1 MDTKWKN
8 AKCIVSLL
16 ALFLGL
22 NLTVIASGLVG
33 YYMLSYGPG
42 DMTDA
47 FRDSYQES
55 ESFRNQISWYLRS
68 LMDVVVSGPG
78 REGQELVQDMNVR
91 YEVCKGDR
99 VLAGNLRSGEGELSD
114 RKLTGYNFYLLYRNG
129 LVHIWR
135 DGEETDV
142 YGNGIYRGGRDQWNL
157 PGYANRDTGTFL
169 GLTAWNEKEWT
180 DVTVWLAAAEEPVDY
195 GLYSGMYY
203 VADYL
208 KDLRTITCVFA
219 VLLALGALLVLWS
232 VLWRRWLS
240 MAWAAVGRFTGHVWL
255 EIKLMLLLGLLY
267 SMAMG
272 TIRLISGWRTGWH
285 LLMVL
290 LGLWLLAV
298 YCNDLVRNWGRLRRG
313 SFCGWVYRNLRAAEL
328 KLPVQKRL
336 VRRSLAV
343 FVLGL
348 CLLLAA
354 AVFLTLCVL
363 SFGLIWHGGRRPLL
377 LFLVAGAVF
386 LGAGAFLFL
395 FWRDQRALAEDIG
408 TLSGQAEAIRD
419 GESWTGERIV
429 QDRDLW
435 EMSEALRDIQSGVQ
449 RAVEDRTRSERMK
462 VELIAN
468 VSHDLKTP
476 LTSILSYADL
486 LSKEELPP
494 TARDYVTILN
504 EKAQRLGNMVQEV
517 FEVSKAASGELSIKW
532 ERLDL
537 AKLLRQT
544 LADQSEP
551 IEESGLCFRV
561 ELPGEP
567 VFIRADG
574 DRLYRVFQNL
584 IQNALKYALEGS
596 RVYVSLTCGEGKTT
610 ARIQNI
616 SRDELPRG
624 VDFTARFVRGD
635 ESRTDGGS
643 GLGLAIADSFTRACG
658 GSFQVTTDADLF
670 TACVIFDLWDGE
682 E

>member
-42 DMTDA
+42 DMTDD

-78 REGQELVQDMNVR
+78 QESQELVQDMNVR
-91 YEVCKGDR
+91 YEVCKGGR
-99 VLAGNLRSGEGELSD
+99 VLAGNLRSGEGELAD

-142 YGNGIYRGGRDQWNL
+142 YGNGIYRGERDQWNL

-232 VLWRRWLS
+232 VLWRRWLNL
-240 MAWAAVGRFTGHVWL
+240 AWAAVGRFTGHVWL

-272 TIRLISGWRTGWH
+272 MIRLISGWRTGWH

-298 YCNDLVRNWGRLRRG
+298 YCGG
-313 SFCGWVYRNLRAAEL
+313 AASAAGYTGTCG
-328 KLPVQKRL
+328 
-336 VRRSLAV
+336 RRS
-343 FVLGL
+343 
-348 CLLLAA
+348 
-354 AVFLTLCVL
+354 
-363 SFGLIWHGGRRPLL
+363 
-377 LFLVAGAVF
+377 
-386 LGAGAFLFL
+386 
-395 FWRDQRALAEDIG
+395 
-408 TLSGQAEAIRD
+408 
-419 GESWTGERIV
+419 
-429 QDRDLW
+429 
-435 EMSEALRDIQSGVQ
+435 
-449 RAVEDRTRSERMK
+449 
-462 VELIAN
+462 
-468 VSHDLKTP
+468 
-476 LTSILSYADL
+476 
-486 LSKEELPP
+486 
-494 TARDYVTILN
+494 
-504 EKAQRLGNMVQEV
+504 
-517 FEVSKAASGELSIKW
+517 
-532 ERLDL
+532 
-537 AKLLRQT
+537 
-544 LADQSEP
+544 
-551 IEESGLCFRV
+551 
-561 ELPGEP
+561 
-567 VFIRADG
+567 
-574 DRLYRVFQNL
+574 
-584 IQNALKYALEGS
+584 
-596 RVYVSLTCGEGKTT
+596 
-610 ARIQNI
+610 
-616 SRDELPRG
+616 
-624 VDFTARFVRGD
+624 
-635 ESRTDGGS
+635 
-643 GLGLAIADSFTRACG
+643 
-658 GSFQVTTDADLF
+658 
-670 TACVIFDLWDGE
+670 
-682 E
+682 